1 MDRILE
7 KKKWP
12 PKKIITFSVIG
23 LIVVFVLYNFIF
35 GDKSSKLNVDVNKI
49 TISVLTKGPFQEFI
63 PVIGNVV
70 PITTIYLDIDEGG
83 KVDQILVEPGSLVK
97 KGDVILKLVNA
108 SRQYQFMDQEA
119 TLSQQID
126 GYKNSKLEIEK
137 REIDMDN
144 QLFEAE
150 INYLKQK
157 SNFERIETIKHTY
170 SQKEYEQYKY
180 DYELA
185 EKKRVF
191 TIENAKRDSILR
203 KIQLEQIESSL
214 NRTQK
219 HLDMLRENLENSL
232 TVRAPIAGQLASLDA
247 EIGQL
252 KGGGSRLG
260 QIDVIDS
267 FKVRVSID
275 EHYISRINRG
285 QIGEFDLQNVSHK
298 LIITKVFPEINQGK
312 FEVDMLFKDKAPQG
326 IRRGQTL
333 HIRLELGDL
342 AEAILLPNGGF
353 FQKTGGNW
361 IYVIDQS
368 ETYAVKRQIK
378 LGRKNP
384 EYFEVLE
391 GLEPGEK
398 VITSSYDNFGDI
410 DKLILK

>member
-1 MDRILE
+1 MKLI
-7 KKKWP
+7 W
-12 PKKIITFSVIG
+12 II
-23 LIVVFVLYNFIF
+23 
-35 GDKSSKLNVDVNKI
+35 
-49 TISVLTKGPFQEFI
+49 
-63 PVIGNVV
+63 
-70 PITTIYLDIDEGG
+70 
-83 KVDQILVEPGSLVK
+83 
-97 KGDVILKLVNA
+97 
-108 SRQYQFMDQEA
+108 R
-119 TLSQQID
+119 
-126 GYKNSKLEIEK
+126 
-137 REIDMDN
+137 
-144 QLFEAE
+144 LFEAE

-219 HLDMLRENLENSL
+219 HLDMLRENLENSM

-361 IYVIDQS
+361 IYVID
-368 ETYAVKRQIK
+368 
-378 LGRKNP
+378 
-384 EYFEVLE
+384 
-391 GLEPGEK
+391 
-398 VITSSYDNFGDI
+398 
-410 DKLILK
+410 